1 MTEERQFDEIK
12 GKKCDALVTLVIGM
26 ILLAT
31 LFVTI
36 LSVQL
41 TYAQSTGTNKAIN
54 LKLGNKTYAI
64 KYQII
69 GGNLTAISAAKDN
82 ITLLLNVSSTSNGR
96 LIIEL
101 PRNIIDSRKQG
112 NVDDNFTVFE
122 DGQYV
127 AADEIRTNP
136 QARTLM
142 VDFDNSTSVIEIT
155 GTQMVP
161 EFTAVAVGIFAISI
175 IGMIV
180 STGRHNGVTSNS
192 NRRRDGRRRFLSSS
206 SSP

>member
-1 MTEERQFDEIK
+1 LTEERQFDEIK
-12 GKKCDALVTLVIGM
+12 GKKCDARVTLVIGV

-31 LFVTI
+31 LSVAI
-36 LSVQL
+36 LSIQL
-41 TYAQSTGTNKAIN
+41 TYAQSAGTNKAIN

-82 ITLLLNVSSTSNGR
+82 ITLLLDVLSTSNGR
-96 LIIEL
+96 LTIEL

-112 NVDDNFTVFE
+112 NIDDNFTVFE

-136 QARTLM
+136 QARTLT
-142 VDFDNSTSVIEIT
+142 VGFDNGTSVIEIT

-161 EFTAVAVGIFAISI
+161 EFTAVAVGILAIST

-180 STGRHNGVTSNS
+180 ATGRYNGIVRS
-192 NRRRDGRRRFLSSS
+192 
-206 SSP
+206 

>member
-1 MTEERQFDEIK
+1 LTEQRQFDEIK
-12 GKKCDALVTLVIGM
+12 GIKYDARVTLVIGVV
-26 ILLAT
+26 LLAT
-31 LFVTI
+31 LSAAI
-36 LSVQL
+36 LLIQL
-41 TYAQSTGTNKAIN
+41 AYAQSTVTNKAIN
-54 LKLGNKTYAI
+54 SKLGNKTYAI
-64 KYQII
+64 KYQIT

-82 ITLLLNVSSTSNGR
+82 ITLLLNISSTSNGR
-96 LIIEL
+96 LTIEL

-136 QARTLM
+136 QTRTLM
-142 VDFDNSTSVIEIT
+142 VGFDNGTSVIEIT

-175 IGMIV
+175 ISMIV
-180 STGRHNGVTSNS
+180 ATGRYNGIVSNS
-192 NRRRDGRRRFLSSS
+192 KRRRD
-206 SSP
+206 

>member
-12 GKKCDALVTLVIGM
+12 GKKRDARVTLVIGV
-26 ILLAT
+26 ILVAT
-31 LFVTI
+31 LSVAI
-36 LSVQL
+36 LSIQL
-41 TYAQSTGTNKAIN
+41 TYAQRNGTNEAIN

-64 KYQII
+64 KYQIT

-96 LIIEL
+96 LTIEL

-142 VDFDNSTSVIEIT
+142 VGFDNGTSIIEIT

-161 EFTAVAVGIFAISI
+161 EFTAIAVGIFAISI

-180 STGRHNGVTSNS
+180 ATGRYNGIVSNS
-192 NRRRDGRRRFLSSS
+192 K
-206 SSP
+206 

>member
-1 MTEERQFDEIK
+1 MTGERQFDELK
-12 GKKCDALVTLVIGM
+12 ENKCDARVTLVIGV

-31 LFVTI
+31 LSVAI
-36 LSVQL
+36 LSIQP
-41 TYAQSTGTNKAIN
+41 TYAQSTTGSNKAIN
-54 LKLGNKTYAI
+54 LKLGNKTYGI
-64 KYQII
+64 KYQIT
-69 GGNLTAISAAKDN
+69 GGNLTAVSAAKDN

-96 LIIEL
+96 LTIEL

-127 AADEIRTNP
+127 AHDEIRTNP

-142 VDFDNSTSVIEIT
+142 VGFDNGTSVIEIT

-161 EFTAVAVGIFAISI
+161 EFTAVAVGILAIST

-180 STGRHNGVTSNS
+180 ATGRYNGIVSNS
-192 NRRRDGRRRFLSSS
+192 KRRHD
-206 SSP
+206 